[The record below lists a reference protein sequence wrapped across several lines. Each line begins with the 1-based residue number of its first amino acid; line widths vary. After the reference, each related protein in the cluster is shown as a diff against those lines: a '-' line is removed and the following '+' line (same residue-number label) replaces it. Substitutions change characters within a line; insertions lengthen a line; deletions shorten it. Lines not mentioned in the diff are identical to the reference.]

1 MQVGELSL
9 QAGRDCTGTPGVGE
23 STPPGEQR
31 ARRREITAKSELD
44 TSQGL
49 LNQLSHQRVDRGCL
63 KNEC

>member
-1 MQVGELSL
+1 MGELSL
-9 QAGRDCTGTPGVGE
+9 QAGRDGTGAPGVGG

-31 ARRREITAKSELD
+31 ARRREIMAKSELD